1 MKKIFTILSF
11 VFAFVQLQAQTLNQ
25 LIIDPD
31 IDKEVLIGL
40 TDEQGLMNP
49 IFIDNW
55 QDSYDNYILDK
66 KATKKLKKFVKKNKD
81 LSIKVFFA
89 SWCGDSQEHL
99 PNFVKLVHKIK
110 LQNVSYYG
118 LNRKIEMG
126 DFDFIDVYSFNIEKV
141 PTFIIYNG
149 DVEIGRII
157 ETPTNSL
164 EKDIYEIVKSL

>member
-11 VFAFVQLQAQTLNQ
+11 VFAFVQLQAQTINQ
-25 LIIDPD
+25 VIIDPD

-49 IFIDNW
+49 IFVDNW
-55 QDSYDNYILDK
+55 QDSYDNYIPDK
-66 KATKKLKKFVKKNKD
+66 KAIKKLKKLFKKNKD

-99 PNFVKLVHKIK
+99 PNFVKLVHKAK
-110 LQNVSYYG
+110 LQNVSFYG

-149 DVEIGRII
+149 DIEIGRII

-164 EKDIYEIVKSL
+164 EKDLYEIVKNL